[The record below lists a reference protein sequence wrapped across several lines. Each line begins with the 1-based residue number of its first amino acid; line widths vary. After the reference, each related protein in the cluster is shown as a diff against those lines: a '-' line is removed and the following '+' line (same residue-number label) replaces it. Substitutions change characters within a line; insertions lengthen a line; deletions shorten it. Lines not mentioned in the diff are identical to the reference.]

1 MELERKAEQSAIH
14 VLNHD
19 PQLQLI
25 NGCNGTSLL
34 VSDCL
39 SLRPKVSRFDTSF
52 QILINPF
59 SPPSSFA
66 SNLQSSA
73 ALLVSA
79 TRYSSGVPQL
89 SWRFFDKLMFA
100 LFNLTMMLLSR
111 MLLEFLLQQSE
122 KQFVSPL
129 YPIDNNRKMLRCL
142 LSWVRAGCFS
152 EIPQDAVPSH
162 PLLNYVLQAS
172 FLTAVV
178 LITTDCLSLSFL
190 GFDSSAVRSVGYY
203 F

>member
-100 LFNLTMMLLSR
+100 LFNLTMMVMSSFLLSFR
-111 MLLEFLLQQSE
+111 EEISDTRHVSHQSG
-122 KQFVSPL
+122 VT
-129 YPIDNNRKMLRCL
+129 
-142 LSWVRAGCFS
+142 LS
-152 EIPQDAVPSH
+152 H
-162 PLLNYVLQAS
+162 AS
-172 FLTAVV
+172 
-178 LITTDCLSLSFL
+178 
-190 GFDSSAVRSVGYY
+190 
-203 F
+203 

>member
-39 SLRPKVSRFDTSF
+39 SLRPK
-52 QILINPF
+52 
-59 SPPSSFA
+59 
-66 SNLQSSA
+66 SSA

-100 LFNLTMMLLSR
+100 LFNLTMMVMSSFLLSFR
-111 MLLEFLLQQSE
+111 EEISDTRHVSHQSG
-122 KQFVSPL
+122 VT
-129 YPIDNNRKMLRCL
+129 
-142 LSWVRAGCFS
+142 LS
-152 EIPQDAVPSH
+152 H
-162 PLLNYVLQAS
+162 AS
-172 FLTAVV
+172 
-178 LITTDCLSLSFL
+178 
-190 GFDSSAVRSVGYY
+190 
-203 F
+203 